1 MSTDPADTTV
11 RPPSAYPWLAG
22 AQPPAPAGPATPLAA
37 DTGRLA
43 PHLFPPGAT
52 RPAVEALLGR
62 GPVISLHDHPVRLPD
77 PLDAETLRRHRAAG
91 RDYLGYDGLA
101 ASGLSAV
108 FASALAWPDLAEL
121 VRWFALLRADL
132 GHAPA
137 AFQAE
142 DAARIAER
150 DQAGRVAVVFSM
162 EDLGSVGEDLSG
174 IEVLYGLGVRCAGL
188 AYNAGSALGGGLA
201 QPTDPGL
208 SQHGRSAIRL
218 MNALGMLID
227 LSHVGDRTALEA
239 SAASR
244 HPVVITHAGA
254 RRLWSTRR
262 MKPDD
267 VLRACAET
275 GGVIGIEAAP
285 GSTRV
290 PGSAAHDLNAVMAH
304 AEYCADLVGIYHV
317 ALGPDTFF
325 GDHLGL
331 YSASGSTP
339 MPPPQNEAAL
349 NITHVNGMENPGE
362 AHRNAAAW
370 MLSRGWPEEDALK
383 VLGGNVARIVREVLP

>member
-1 MSTDPADTTV
+1 MP
-11 RPPSAYPWLAG
+11 
-22 AQPPAPAGPATPLAA
+22 
-37 DTGRLA
+37 
-43 PHLFPPGAT
+43 
-52 RPAVEALLGR
+52 
-62 GPVISLHDHPVRLPD
+62 
-77 PLDAETLRRHRAAG
+77 RA
-91 RDYLGYDGLA
+91 R
-101 ASGLSAV
+101 
-108 FASALAWPDLAEL
+108 
-121 VRWFALLRADL
+121 
-132 GHAPA
+132 
-137 AFQAE
+137 
-142 DAARIAER
+142 ER

-174 IEVLYGLGVRCAGL
+174 VEVLYGLGVRCAGL

-254 RRLWSTRR
+254 RRLWNTRR

-290 PGSAAHDLNAVMAH
+290 PGSAGHDLDAVMAH
-304 AEYCADLVGIYHV
+304 AEYCADLVGIDHV

-339 MPPPQNEAAL
+339 MPPPGNEAAL